1 MEPVTNSAL
10 YTDTQRMELANEVFR
25 ADVRSGR
32 MHFAAM
38 PGWAGFRPRTVG

>member
-1 MEPVTNSAL
+1 MGRVSNSTL

-25 ADVRSGR
+25 AYVRSGW

-38 PGWAGFRPRTVG
+38 PGWVGFRPGRVG

>member
-1 MEPVTNSAL
+1 MARVSHRTH
-10 YTDTQRMELANEVFR
+10 YTDTQRMALANEVFR

-38 PGWAGFRPRTVG
+38 PGWMGFRPGRVG

>member
-1 MEPVTNSAL
+1 MGGVSNSTF

-25 ADVRSGR
+25 SYVRSGW

-38 PGWAGFRPRTVG
+38 PGLVGFRPGRVG

>member
-1 MEPVTNSAL
+1 MEPATNGAL

-25 ADVRSGR
+25 AYVRSGR

-38 PGWAGFRPRTVG
+38 PGWAGFRPGTIG